1 MKKDTY
7 NHVLKYT
14 GLLGG
19 VQVFY
24 ILMSIVRNKFTA
36 MFIGAWGIGL
46 VETYNRAVDL
56 IANMTNFGIG
66 FSAVRR
72 LSELHEQGKEEAIRI
87 YIRLIR
93 SWALVT
99 ALFGTL
105 ICLLTAPLLSYWT
118 LSDLSW

>member
-1 MKKDTY
+1 MSLRSTFIAKSPARVSLWCETFSLYMKKDTY

-72 LSELHEQGKEEAIRI
+72 LSELHEQRK
-87 YIRLIR
+87 
-93 SWALVT
+93 
-99 ALFGTL
+99 
-105 ICLLTAPLLSYWT
+105 P
-118 LSDLSW
+118 